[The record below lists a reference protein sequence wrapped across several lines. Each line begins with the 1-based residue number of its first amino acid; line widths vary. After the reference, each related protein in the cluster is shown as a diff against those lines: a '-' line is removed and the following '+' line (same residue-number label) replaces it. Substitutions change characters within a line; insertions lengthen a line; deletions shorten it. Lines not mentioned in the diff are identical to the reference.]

1 MMNDFKVYNNFYAAK
16 LWILTLVITPLLFI
30 GQNMLTHAASAL
42 NFHDFGGFFEVYS
55 FFVLISMPFSL
66 PVCVGALGLYWILID
81 LGITIKVV
89 KIIMISIIVL
99 GIFITFYLMSNTF
112 EWYFSS
118 LYSGVVI
125 VVGLLLKVSPRNQD

>member
-1 MMNDFKVYNNFYAAK
+1 MENRMYNNFYAGK

-42 NFHDFGGFFEVYS
+42 NFHDFGGFVEVYS
-55 FFVLISMPFSL
+55 FIVLISLPFSL

-81 LGITIKVV
+81 LGTTIKMI
-89 KIIMISIIVL
+89 KAIMLSTIVL
-99 GIFITFYLMSNTF
+99 GIFLTFYLMSNTF

-118 LYSGVVI
+118 LYSVVVI
-125 VVGLLLKVSPRNQD
+125 VLGLLLRVTPRVTVD